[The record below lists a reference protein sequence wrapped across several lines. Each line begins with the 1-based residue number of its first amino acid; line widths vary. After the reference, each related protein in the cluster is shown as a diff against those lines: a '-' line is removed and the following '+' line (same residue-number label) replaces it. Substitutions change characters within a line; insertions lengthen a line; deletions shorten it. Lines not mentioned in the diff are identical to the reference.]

1 MSLIVLDELVQS
13 LISKKGPE
21 KLTEQEAAVFARCK
35 SQVFRNCAIGGS
47 VATATRKLNSFSR
60 LALAGGASFLTAI
73 WSLHKSV
80 DSCVDH
86 ILAMD
91 GSRMQ
96 YELKKINRARKQ
108 ECEGGV
114 ARDGGRRRILDKFG
128 NDPEK
133 MQLFSKHFY
142 CEEVFNDSTP
152 GQPKSYYR
160 QRNLYVDDQRTA
172 DGSSSQVSDKKGV
185 LHNQRNDDSNIK
197 MRNPTAEIKQVPIIS
212 GIHVFGYGDPIDVLF
227 GHSSP
232 NEELHHPDESGNSA
246 KVQSHRQRRARRRHK
261 VRHRHQESFN
271 LGVAQ
276 FQGA

>member
-47 VATATRKLNSFSR
+47 VATGLSWMATRKLNSFSR

-96 YELKKINRARKQ
+96 YELKKI
-108 ECEGGV
+108 
-114 ARDGGRRRILDKFG
+114 ILDKFG